1 MTMPNLSD
9 LDISTIPTERV
20 AAVVIKC
27 KHSLT
32 PLTRQWILEQ
42 WKAVMKINPKL
53 PPCILLDNGLDIQGI
68 AELPDNA

>member
-1 MTMPNLSD
+1 MPDLSD

-27 KHSLT
+27 KYALT

-42 WKAVMKINPKL
+42 WEAVMKRNPKL
-53 PPCILLDNGLDIQGI
+53 PPCILLDNGLEIVPI
-68 AELPDNA
+68 AELPGDA